1 MNLEKALPK
10 LLCIFML
17 FPSIAVGQV
26 PQLLSFEDALQM
38 MSDNNPS
45 LLRQREEIKQ
55 REYEIK
61 SRRGLRYPSV
71 ALNAQAVSMSDMLH
85 LDLTPVEEA
94 ITPLYN
100 TLGNYGIFS
109 GVPNPDPT
117 TNQQV
122 PTLSDAQ
129 STEIIRQKILA
140 AEEELKAAE
149 WDKVIQE
156 KNFAVV
162 SAGFVW
168 PIYSGG
174 KINGANNAA
183 NVKLDI
189 SEEELRHTEGT
200 LLTELV
206 SRYYGLVLGL
216 EVVKLR
222 EQMLESLQ
230 NHYSDANKLFENGM
244 IAKVELLHAT
254 VAKNEAERELK
265 QAQRNIEIIRS
276 GLMATLA
283 SDSLQKVLPISQLF
297 INKNLQDIAGWIETA
312 KSSNPQ
318 LKQIQGKKELADIKH
333 HIEKNAYLPSIAAM
347 GNYNIADKNLSPYTP
362 DWLVGVGLK
371 WTLFEG
377 MTRRNNI
384 RSSATLSNQVVYA
397 EQKANDDLTAYLT
410 KLYHELQMQ
419 MEQKT
424 ELETTLELA
433 NEYCAS
439 TEKAF
444 NQGLATSTSVVEAH
458 TKILQVKAKR
468 LKVMYDYDVAL
479 ALFFQTTGTPRQ
491 FLNYSNGENAIL
503 ESL

>member
-109 GVPNPDPT
+109 GVPNPDPA

-318 LKQIQGKKELADIKH
+318 LKQIQSKKELADIKH

-479 ALFFQTTGTPRQ
+479 ALFFQTTGTPGQ
-491 FLNYSNGENAIL
+491 FLNYSSGENAIL